1 MARDIEY
8 AQSESELEDIDF
20 MSEREA
26 EANRMRSSSGW
37 VWMLAGVAFGVAAM
51 YLLDPRSGS
60 RRRVLL
66 QGRVRDLG
74 QRISHP
80 LEFVKTPFEGGVEDA
95 STHH

>member
-20 MSEREA
+20 MAENEA
-26 EANRMRSSSGW
+26 EANRMRSNSGW
-37 VWMLAGVAFGVAAM
+37 LWMLAGVAVGVAAM

-80 LEFVKTPFEGGVEDA
+80 LEFMKAPFEGGVEDA